1 MAQSIQ
7 APPDS
12 KVFTVLELFQKSSPL
27 VVPSWQR
34 DYAWQPDDHVQKLI
48 EDIWSFNEDFNS
60 NLGRYYLLG
69 QVIIVS
75 NPEGKNEIVDGQQ
88 RLTTMYLMLL
98 CLHNTFR
105 VQDRVQL
112 HIQNNIIVSSQL
124 INSIVDDDGII
135 RLSLPY
141 QDGTKVLDHLYKHGS
156 NNRELLGDEL
166 TLSQQNLLDVYDHFQ
181 AWVDVQL
188 PDEETLT
195 VYTKRLMQMVYF
207 TRLVI
212 GDIPQAM
219 DYFEKMN
226 RRGLPL
232 AASDLLKNYLFSQAE
247 EKEFEELS
255 KMWKKMTSEVE
266 RIKKRSVGSTEMFI
280 KTWAVSRHF
289 QKINGTDA
297 LLNYW
302 KNELSTHKKSETFKN
317 DLPLMSKFYHG
328 VAEGKIQQV
337 DGQRREVLESVRSLN
352 GSQHLSVLLAGKH
365 LKNLEYLC
373 DLVDRRFVLYTF
385 GNERTGAFESMIP
398 KWCAMVAALPSKASE
413 EEILMVSKKAEGF
426 VRSGAKIDVT
436 SFLESL
442 NYTKSSNRRKLR
454 FVLATASRYLDI
466 KAKAEHHAQPLSFY
480 LKTARKHTPG
490 FDMDHV
496 LGQQYLVE
504 MNAEEQLSFNTLGA
518 LTPLYSSAHR
528 EQVNLKP
535 DSKFGLYE
543 QSPFVLTKS
552 LVAIPNTASPRL
564 KVELEALRKV
574 APVDL
579 ADWTVKSVALRTTLI
594 ISTFIDAIIVD
605 DFLAEKSE

>member
-12 KVFTVLELFQKSSPL
+12 KVFTVQELFQKSSPL

-112 HIQNNIIVSSQL
+112 HVQKNTIVSSQL
-124 INSIVDDDGII
+124 ISAIIDDDEIM

-181 AWVDVQL
+181 SWVDVQL

-207 TRLVI
+207 TRLII

-255 KMWKKMTSEVE
+255 KMWKKMTNEVE

-302 KNELSTHKKSETFKN
+302 KNELSTDKESEKFKK
-317 DLPLMSKFYHG
+317 DLPRMSKFYHG
-328 VAEGKIQQV
+328 VAEGMIHG
-337 DGQRREVLESVRSLN
+337 DRQRLEVLESVRSLN
-352 GSQHLSVLLAGKH
+352 GSQHLSVLLAGNH
-365 LKNLEYLC
+365 LENLEYLC

-398 KWCAMVAALPSKASE
+398 KWCAMIAALPSKASE
-413 EEILMVSKKAEGF
+413 EEILTVSRKAEGF
-426 VRSGAKIDVT
+426 VRSGAKTDVA

-442 NYTKSSNRRKLR
+442 NYTKTSNRRKLR
-454 FVLATASRYLDI
+454 FVLATASRHLD
-466 KAKAEHHAQPLSFY
+466 KRAKAEHHAQPLSFY
-480 LKTARKHTPG
+480 LKTARKLTPG

-504 MNAEEQLSFNTLGA
+504 MKPEEQLSFNSLGA

-528 EQVNLKP
+528 EQVHLKP
-535 DSKFGLYE
+535 DAKFGLYE

-564 KVELEALRKV
+564 KSELEALRKA

-579 ADWTVKSVALRTTLI
+579 SDWTVGSVAMRTTLI
-594 ISTFIDAIIVD
+594 ISTFIDAINVD
-605 DFLAEKSE
+605 DFLAEKSK